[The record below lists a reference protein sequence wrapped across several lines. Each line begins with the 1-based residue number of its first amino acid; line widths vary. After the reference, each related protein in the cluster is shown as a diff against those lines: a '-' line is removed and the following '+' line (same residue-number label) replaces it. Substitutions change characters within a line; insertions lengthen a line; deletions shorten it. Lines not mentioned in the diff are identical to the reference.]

1 MKADRTLMLKIA
13 AAGGAALLLLDWFVI
28 EPAYHSWSEQT
39 DRIAALRTQIDNGQ
53 KLLDREKALRDH
65 WGDMM
70 RANLPAEGSAAEDEA
85 FKAVARWAGTSQITF
100 TNLTK
105 EWHDPGEGYKTLDF
119 RISANGDQ
127 ASIGRF
133 IYELESDSMPVS
145 LEECEITTRDARG
158 SQLTLTAHFSFL
170 RLPETGNNT
179 R

>member
-1 MKADRTLMLKIA
+1 MKADRTLILKIGVA
-13 AAGGAALLLLDWFVI
+13 SSLALLVLDMFVI
-28 EPAYHSWSEQT
+28 EPAFHSWGEQT
-39 DRIAALRTQIDNGQ
+39 TRIAALKTQVDNGQ

-70 RANLPAEGSAAEDEA
+70 RANLPEEVSAAEDQA

-105 EWHDPGEGYKTLDF
+105 EWQTTDNYKTLDF
-119 RISANGDQ
+119 RISANGSQ
-127 ASIGRF
+127 AQIGRF
-133 IYELESDSMPVS
+133 LYELETDHMPVS

-158 SQLTLTAHFSFL
+158 TQLTLTAHFSFL
-170 RLPETGNNT
+170 RLPEPDNNK